1 MRTPPPL
8 PTSPPVLFRIL
19 DRVKDAADQTV
30 LGNHNL
36 LGNRSYNERSVR
48 RMLVQSSK
56 TEGIKFT
63 APQVR
68 GIADFIA
75 GEYIDEGGKAA

>member
-1 MRTPPPL
+1 M
-8 PTSPPVLFRIL
+8 
-19 DRVKDAADQTV
+19 
-30 LGNHNL
+30 GNHNL
-36 LGNRSYNERSVR
+36 LGNRSYFEQSVR
-48 RMLVQSSK
+48 RMLVQSCK
-56 TEGIKFT
+56 TEGIEFT